1 VSKPGDPFLPY
12 GQQWV
17 DDDDIDAVVKVL
29 KSDFLTGGPA
39 VEKFEQAFA
48 SSTGAKHAIAC
59 ANGTAALHLSALAL
73 NLAPGDQVI
82 VPSITFLSTAN
93 AARFVGAEVIFSDV
107 DPYTGLMGPD
117 ELNDALA
124 RADKTK
130 VKAIYPVHL
139 SGQCT
144 DFETLT
150 KIAIDNNLKIVE
162 DACHALG
169 GTYQK
174 GSHALPVGDS
184 QYADMV
190 VFSLHPVKIIAMGE
204 GGVITT
210 NNDNLADRLRL
221 LHNQGMTRDASEF
234 QNQDMAFDSKGEANP
249 WYYEM
254 SELGFNYRASDIHC
268 ALGLSQLKKLPT
280 FAQKRQALAAQY
292 DELIAGFGPKAC
304 PVDRM
309 PHNHP
314 AWHLY
319 VVLIDFEAVGKPRAQ
334 VMHELREK
342 GIGSQVHYIPVHQ
355 QPYYQQRYGKLS
367 LPGAESYYAHCLSLP
382 LFVRM
387 TNDDVKRI
395 VNALSEILGTA

>member
-1 VSKPGDPFLPY
+1 MNKPDGSFLPY
-12 GQQWV
+12 GQQWI
-17 DDDDIDAVVKVL
+17 DDDDIDSVIQVL

-39 VEKFEQAFA
+39 VENFEQAFA
-48 SSTGAKHAIAC
+48 QSTGAKHAVAC

-73 NLAPGDQVI
+73 DLGPGDQVI

-93 AARFVGAEVIFSDV
+93 AARFVGADVIFADV

-117 ELNDALA
+117 ELEDALA

-130 VKAIYPVHL
+130 VKAVYPVHL
-139 SGQCT
+139 SGQCA
-144 DFETLT
+144 DFEAIA
-150 KIAIDNNLKIVE
+150 KIALEHDLKIVE

-169 GTYQK
+169 GTYQHNGK
-174 GSHALPVGDS
+174 TSCVGDS

-210 NNDNLADRLRL
+210 NNDTLADRLRRL
-221 LHNQGMTRDASEF
+221 RNQGMTRNAAEF
-234 QNQDMAFDSKGEANP
+234 QNKDMAFNGTNEANP

-254 SELGFNYRASDIHC
+254 PELGFNYRASDIHC
-268 ALGLSQLKKLPT
+268 ALGHSQLKKLPD
-280 FAQKRQALAAQY
+280 FARQRKNLADHY
-292 DELIAGFGPKAC
+292 DQRIAKLAPTVR

-309 PHNHP
+309 PHCHP

-319 VVLIDFEAVGKPRAQ
+319 VVLIDFEATNLSRAQ
-334 VMHELREK
+334 VMKSLRDQ
-342 GIGSQVHYIPVHQ
+342 GVGSQVHYIPVHK
-355 QPYYQQRYGKLS
+355 QPYYQKLYGSTPLT
-367 LPGAESYYAHCLSLP
+367 GADSYYKHCLSLP

-387 TNDDVKRI
+387 TEKDIDRI
-395 VNALSEILGTA
+395 VDTLASVLSLT